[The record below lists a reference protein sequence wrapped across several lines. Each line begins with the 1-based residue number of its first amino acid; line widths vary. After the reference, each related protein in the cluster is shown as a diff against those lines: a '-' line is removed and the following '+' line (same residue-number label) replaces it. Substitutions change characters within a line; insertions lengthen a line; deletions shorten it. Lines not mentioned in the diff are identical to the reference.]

1 MKIAV
6 LSDCLRPTNDQG
18 CHGLGRSACELAE
31 GFVERGHTVSLYGG
45 FGSTF
50 EHGDC
55 YQHTE
60 EDSRAHILSSQH
72 EFADVVLDCSH
83 FHTYSTLS
91 NSLPTINSI
100 RDLEYGR
107 RHSCSANTKNAV
119 VSTDYMVKWVSRF
132 DIKAKKVHTGLRLDK
147 YEIGVKNRKGYVF
160 MCGGQERKGHSIVE
174 KGRRITHDSRIKLYA
189 DLPFD
194 QYLEI
199 LRKAEFMLLPSNY
212 LDAAPRM
219 ALEAAAVGTP
229 TLCLNEGGTPCH
241 VAHGLTGWIC
251 KDVEEFYSVLPTLS
265 VLTKEFEPVKMRE
278 WVDREHNYHNMI
290 SSYLELLELVAGG
303 ETW

>member
-6 LSDCLRPTNDQG
+6 LSDCRKPTNNQE
-18 CHGLGRSACELAE
+18 CHGLGRSAYELAE
-31 GFVERGHTVSLYGG
+31 GFAERGHIVSLYGG

-55 YQHTE
+55 YQHSE
-60 EDSRAHILSSQH
+60 ESARASILAAQNLSV
-72 EFADVVLDCSH
+72 DVVLDCSH
-83 FHTYSTLS
+83 QHEYGSLVG
-91 NSLPTINSI
+91 SLPTLNSI
-100 RDLEYGR
+100 RDLECAR
-107 RHSCSANTKNAV
+107 PTKNTV
-119 VSTDYMVKWVSRF
+119 VSTDYVANVMKSRF
-132 DIKAKKVHTGLRLDK
+132 GISTHKIHTGLRLEQ
-147 YEIGVKNRKGYVF
+147 YELGGEDRKGYVF
-160 MCGGQERKGHSIVE
+160 MCGGQWLKGHSIVE
-174 KGRRITHDSRIKLYA
+174 NGKSITSHIETYSN
-189 DLPFD
+189 LPFD
-194 QYLEI
+194 TYLEI
-199 LRKAEFMLLPSNY
+199 LRKAEFMLFPSNH

-229 TLCLNEGGTPCH
+229 TLCLNDGGTPYH

-265 VLTKEFEPVKMRE
+265 VLTQEFEPAKMRE